1 MRAAE
6 QRLRLS
12 GDEDAEAD
20 VTWLMCACMHCKPSG
35 LKHAPEMSGDERARF
50 ENMLARRESGEPLQ
64 YILGD
69 QPFLDWSF
77 KVDARALIPRPET
90 EELCLKVLELMR
102 GMHAPYVLDVGTG
115 TGAIAVSVALKRSDS
130 RVTAVDIS
138 PDALSLARE
147 NARELH
153 ADVEF
158 IQSDLLDGVRGR
170 RFDVIVSNP
179 PYLTK
184 DDMDAL
190 QKEVRREP
198 ALALYGGEDGLDFYR
213 RLAKGAPDILN
224 EQGYIAFEVGA
235 GQAGDV
241 SELLQYAFEHI
252 EICRD
257 INGVERMVCARR
269 RAFERHDCGRN
280 TYGQYR

>member
-1 MRAAE
+1 MALSDTMRAAE

-12 GDEDAEAD
+12 GDEDAGAD
-20 VTWLMCACMHCKPSG
+20 VTWLMCACMNCKPSG
-35 LKHAPEMSGDERARF
+35 LKHAPEISDEQRARF

-77 KVDARALIPRPET
+77 KVDERALIPRPET
-90 EELCLKVLELMR
+90 EELCLKVLDIMR
-102 GMHAPYVLDVGTG
+102 GMHAPKVLDIGTG
-115 TGAIAVSVALKRSDS
+115 TGAIAVSIALKRRDA

-147 NARELH
+147 NAQMLG

-158 IQSDLLDGVRGR
+158 ILSDLLDGVRGR
-170 RFDVIVSNP
+170 KFDFIVSNP
-179 PYLTK
+179 PYLTQ
-184 DDMDAL
+184 DDMAAL

-213 RLAKGAPDILN
+213 RIIKGAPDVLN
-224 EQGYIAFEVGA
+224 THGYIAFEVGA

-241 SELLQYAFEHI
+241 SALLYDAFEQI

-269 RAFERHDCGRN
+269 RA
-280 TYGQYR
+280 

>member
-1 MRAAE
+1 MALSDTMRAAE

-12 GDEDAEAD
+12 GDEDAGAD
-20 VTWLMCACMHCKPSG
+20 VTWLMCACMNCKPSG
-35 LKHAPEMSGDERARF
+35 LKHAPEISDEQRARF

-77 KVDARALIPRPET
+77 KVDERALIPRPET
-90 EELCLKVLELMR
+90 EELCLKVLDIMR
-102 GMHAPYVLDVGTG
+102 GMHAPKVLDIGTG
-115 TGAIAVSVALKRSDS
+115 TGAIAVSIALKRRDA

-147 NARELH
+147 NAQMLG
-153 ADVEF
+153 ANVEF
-158 IQSDLLDGVRGR
+158 ILSDLFDGVRGR
-170 RFDVIVSNP
+170 KFDFIVSNP

-184 DDMDAL
+184 DDMAAL

-213 RLAKGAPDILN
+213 RIIKGAPDVLN
-224 EQGYIAFEVGA
+224 THGYIAFEVGA
-235 GQAGDV
+235 GQTGDV
-241 SELLQYAFEHI
+241 SALLYDAFEQI

-269 RAFERHDCGRN
+269 RA
-280 TYGQYR
+280 